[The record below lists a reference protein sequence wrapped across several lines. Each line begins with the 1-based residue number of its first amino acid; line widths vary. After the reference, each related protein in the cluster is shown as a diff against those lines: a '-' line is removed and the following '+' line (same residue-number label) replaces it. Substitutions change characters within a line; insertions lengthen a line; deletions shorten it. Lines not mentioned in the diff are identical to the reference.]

1 MEKENN
7 LVNETTI
14 SYSRDLLTY
23 SKEKRRLELITITSN
38 DNYKSNQNHTSN
50 KNLITVSSFNNFKM
64 NQSNSIINNTK
75 SYNNKNNTS
84 SCFNINNNKI
94 TITNFSQIDSEPII
108 NPYIPISA
116 SMKNRKQSNP
126 NQYTN
131 TNQNSNNFII
141 NSKSKA
147 LRIPEKPIIFISARV
162 HPGETPSSYLMNGI
176 LRFLLNKKDPRAE
189 ILRKAFVFKII
200 PIINV
205 DGVSRGFYRYDTN
218 SLNMNRH
225 YICPGMKMQPEIYAL
240 KKVFLHFSQVGKIK
254 YYFDLHAH
262 ASSRGLFLFGNYLDF
277 LQQIENKML
286 PKLIEM
292 NSEHLLFSYCNFSE
306 KSMKSKDRGD
316 KYSKEGTGRVHF
328 NKVCDIIHCYTV
340 EASYYRG
347 INKNSLKIIKPI
359 NFNLLI
365 ENRLNFHKEKESLNG
380 FRSVSIVENT
390 ASEFGNSNNAIISN
404 NESSKKKK
412 SNDKNFSLSERK
424 STEGNHII
432 FNSSKKIFI
441 EKDEN
446 KESDYL
452 LEILSNYFKIEIEK
466 AYFGDKDLIKKILM
480 KKNNKN
486 NFNNK
491 DKDKIDEDLD
501 EYEKIKNINLN
512 INLSFD
518 SANKSKDNLNGNSD
532 SSMNSSMCNN
542 KSEGKNTNKLNQTN
556 INYKNNIQYNL
567 NMANDI
573 NLDEFDYQTDEDDKI
588 EKYTQN
594 EIKNRGE
601 KGDSIRFNSMSNFNK
616 FIKPNNDDS
625 SYNSSFN
632 SLSPLSRLH
641 NYYLRNLRSFV

>member
-1 MEKENN
+1 
-7 LVNETTI
+7 
-14 SYSRDLLTY
+14 
-23 SKEKRRLELITITSN
+23 
-38 DNYKSNQNHTSN
+38 
-50 KNLITVSSFNNFKM
+50 
-64 NQSNSIINNTK
+64 
-75 SYNNKNNTS
+75 
-84 SCFNINNNKI
+84 
-94 TITNFSQIDSEPII
+94 
-108 NPYIPISA
+108 
-116 SMKNRKQSNP
+116 
-126 NQYTN
+126 
-131 TNQNSNNFII
+131 
-141 NSKSKA
+141 
-147 LRIPEKPIIFISARV
+147 
-162 HPGETPSSYLMNGI
+162 
-176 LRFLLNKKDPRAE
+176 
-189 ILRKAFVFKII
+189 
-200 PIINV
+200 
-205 DGVSRGFYRYDTN
+205 
-218 SLNMNRH
+218 
-225 YICPGMKMQPEIYAL
+225 
-240 KKVFLHFSQVGKIK
+240 
-254 YYFDLHAH
+254 
-262 ASSRGLFLFGNYLDF
+262 
-277 LQQIENKML
+277 
-286 PKLIEM
+286 
-292 NSEHLLFSYCNFSE
+292 
-306 KSMKSKDRGD
+306 
-316 KYSKEGTGRVHF
+316 
-328 NKVCDIIHCYTV
+328 
-340 EASYYRG
+340 
-347 INKNSLKIIKPI
+347 LKIIKPI

-625 SYNSSFN
+625 SYNKN
-632 SLSPLSRLH
+632 SIGDFKKIENTFQSKKSKICLFIFINFTNKNFLIKLFIF
-641 NYYLRNLRSFV
+641 L